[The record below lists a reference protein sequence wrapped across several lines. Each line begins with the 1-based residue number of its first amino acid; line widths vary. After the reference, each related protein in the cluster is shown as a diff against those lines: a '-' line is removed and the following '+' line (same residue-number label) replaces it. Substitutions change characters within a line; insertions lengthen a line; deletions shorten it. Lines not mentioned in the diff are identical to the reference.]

1 LEARRVNDIVPKE
14 TLVKQGS
21 KGIGGVLG
29 GAGILVLNAVTGAMI
44 PGLIVGGALTVGGL
58 GIAASS
64 REDKVA
70 GTVAAGA
77 GALTVVAS
85 LPIPL
90 LSSAAGGL
98 MWLSG
103 LGLVGAGVYGL
114 IKFFKGLKSRR

>member
-1 LEARRVNDIVPKE
+1 MNDIVPRE

-21 KGIGGVLG
+21 KGVGGILG

-44 PGLIVGGALTVGGL
+44 PGLIVGGALTIGGL
-58 GIAASS
+58 GVAAGS
-64 REDKVA
+64 REDKMA

-85 LPIPL
+85 LPVPF
-90 LSSAAGGL
+90 LSSVAGGL
-98 MWLSG
+98 MVLSG
-103 LGLVGAGVYGL
+103 LGLIGAGVYGL